1 MLKFKYILI
10 IHLLLHSFFTNA
22 QEDAWIYFKDKPNAI
37 NFINNPST
45 ILTQRAIDRR
55 LKQNITLDVSDAPLE
70 INYISNIKS
79 AQGVTIL
86 AQSKWLNAIHV
97 RGNSSDIINCKT
109 FDFVNKI
116 VFANKQLNRKRN
128 VKSNATTAIVDKLKS
143 IQSTYDYGSSKN
155 QIEMLNGHLLHQ
167 NNYTGSDKIIA
178 VLDAGFPGVNTTRA
192 FEQLRTNNKIL
203 GGYDFVGRNS
213 DFYTRNAHGTMVL
226 STIAGKIDGSLVGT
240 APDAS
245 FYLFITEDENDENP
259 LEESLWV
266 EAAEKA
272 DSLGVDIINSSLGY
286 FDFVKPEYNYSYS
299 DMNGE
304 TAFVSRGADFAFSKG
319 MVVVV
324 SAGNSGNTSDPHI
337 AAPADAKNVLTVGSV
352 DYAKNYSTFS
362 SIGTSFDGR
371 VKPDVMAKGT
381 NATVSDQYG
390 NITAASGTSFS
401 SPITTGLVA
410 CLWQAIP
417 WATNTQIVNFIKQ
430 SADRFQNP
438 DIYYGYG
445 IPDFK
450 KAFELSLLSVPDLKR
465 NDIFLFPNPSNS
477 IVYIESNFDYNDGNC
492 VLYNNLGQK
501 VLEKNI
507 NISNNTISIDNLQSG
522 VYFYQITNGKLSFKG
537 KLIKN

>member
-1 MLKFKYILI
+1 MYNLRYIL
-10 IHLLLHSFFTNA
+10 FFLILFISCAINA
-22 QEDAWIYFKDKPNAI
+22 QEDAWIYFKDKPNAS
-37 NFINNPST
+37 NFLNNPTS
-45 ILTQRAIDRR
+45 ILSQRAIERR
-55 LKQNITLDVSDAPLE
+55 LNQNIALDVSDAPIE
-70 INYISNIKS
+70 TDYISNIKLV
-79 AQGVTIL
+79 QGVTVL

-97 RGNSSDIINCKT
+97 RGTFSDINNCKL

-116 VFANKQLNRKRN
+116 DFANKQLNKKRK
-128 VKSNATTAIVDKLKS
+128 VKANSIITTVDKLKS
-143 IQSTYDYGSSKN
+143 IRGNYDYGSSKN
-155 QIEMLNGHLLHQ
+155 QIEMLNGYLLHQ
-167 NNYTGSDKIIA
+167 SNYTGATKIIA
-178 VLDAGFPGVNTTRA
+178 VLDAGFPGVNTIRP
-192 FEQLRTNNKIL
+192 FEQLRANNQIL

-286 FDFVKPEYNYSYS
+286 FDFVKPEYNHTYA

-304 TAFVSRGADFAFSKG
+304 TTFVSRGADIAFSKG

-337 AAPADAKNVLTVGSV
+337 AAPADAKNALTIGAV
-352 DYAKNYSTFS
+352 DYLKNYSNFS

-371 VKPDVMAKGT
+371 VKPDVMAKGS

-390 NITAASGTSFS
+390 NISIASGTSFS

-450 KAFELSLLSVPDLKR
+450 KALELSLLSVPDLKK
-465 NDIFLFPNPSNS
+465 NDIFLYPNPSNS

-507 NISNNTISIDNLQSG
+507 NISKNIISIDNLQSG
-522 VYFYQITNGKLSFKG
+522 VYFYEITNKDYSFKG